1 MTRDDLI
8 GQLASCVGQ
17 GMRVPDEAFRLATS
31 IDLERFKGLS
41 VHSAALLV
49 VRMGLQKRFR
59 FFTVRPST
67 VERAASQL
75 FLEAD
80 KAESKLSPK
89 QALGFS
95 PAM

>member
-1 MTRDDLI
+1 
-8 GQLASCVGQ
+8 
-17 GMRVPDEAFRLATS
+17 MRVPDEAFRLAAS

-67 VERAASQL
+67 VERAACQL
-75 FLEAD
+75 FLVAD

-89 QALGFS
+89 QPPGFS

>member
-1 MTRDDLI
+1 
-8 GQLASCVGQ
+8 
-17 GMRVPDEAFRLATS
+17 
-31 IDLERFKGLS
+31 
-41 VHSAALLV
+41 
-49 VRMGLQKRFR
+49 MGLQKRFR

-95 PAM
+95 PAV